1 MSNDANQ
8 RSPLEEEGFVSNNTE
23 VPCRGHL
30 GFYAIFAGTVP
41 YEELVSKGRELGIP
55 GYGALEP
62 YDWSHHGIDWDS
74 WVPRPR
80 SGSKAFSFALKDLN
94 RDAGLVETD
103 DWEDQNGNRVARVF
117 YEVVMLRH
125 SKEWKFVR
133 RWRGKNV
140 ATGQW
145 DSVTEDLFRIRYIP
159 PQRGSELYKWT
170 RRYVHQ
176 TLHGRTLEN
185 STRAELS
192 ELAGLYEVTP
202 WDASVK
208 VSPEQIREVTNTL
221 RQGLIRE
228 ATTVDQEALRAIM
241 RRAVKDVGGMR
252 FGGSSGGVYY
262 IPDWNRDQR
271 YMEYLVPFS
280 ELINWFGTM
289 NLIEDSYEEGED
301 GELVRVTASSATTFR
316 LLGYVDDARQMEY
329 LRQDVAREVVSSVN
343 AYYEDL
349 LTVVRDSNDEDL
361 PKEIDRLFREQRELK
376 RKLGDMR
383 QVVGSG
389 ITEATAPQSGV
400 QNAFNARLLAVTS
413 KSQQQANRLRQLMN
427 IELDDETGDE

>member
-1 MSNDANQ
+1 
-8 RSPLEEEGFVSNNTE
+8 
-23 VPCRGHL
+23 
-30 GFYAIFAGTVP
+30 
-41 YEELVSKGRELGIP
+41 
-55 GYGALEP
+55 
-62 YDWSHHGIDWDS
+62 
-74 WVPRPR
+74 
-80 SGSKAFSFALKDLN
+80 
-94 RDAGLVETD
+94 
-103 DWEDQNGNRVARVF
+103 
-117 YEVVMLRH
+117 
-125 SKEWKFVR
+125 
-133 RWRGKNV
+133 
-140 ATGQW
+140 
-145 DSVTEDLFRIRYIP
+145 
-159 PQRGSELYKWT
+159 
-170 RRYVHQ
+170 
-176 TLHGRTLEN
+176 
-185 STRAELS
+185 
-192 ELAGLYEVTP
+192 
-202 WDASVK
+202 
-208 VSPEQIREVTNTL
+208 
-221 RQGLIRE
+221 LIRE

-280 ELINWFGTM
+280 ELINWFGTV

-349 LTVVRDSNDEDL
+349 LTVVRDSDDEDL
-361 PKEIDRLFREQRELK
+361 PKEIDRLFREQRDLK
-376 RKLGDMR
+376 RKLGNMR

-400 QNAFNARLLAVTS
+400 QNAFDARLLAVTS